1 MTIDSLQME
10 LALASRL
17 ELLKAS
23 DQDVFLDATL
33 ACLRLVQ
40 NILEHSHNERYRRLR
55 GSAPVSA
62 KRAQEGT
69 YWKCT
74 CTTSPCIF
82 AMAFVACVL
91 YVGSNVCLQHALLP
105 RISLYRASA
114 VNHTCCTHPP
124 TPRSTLTAC
133 MHAHK
138 LYHLLLLSLTDLG
151 TAWSH

>member
-91 YVGSNVCLQHALLP
+91 YVGSNVCLHHARCCRAFRFIVRVQSTIHAAHTRRLLAAL
-105 RISLYRASA
+105 SLHACMR
-114 VNHTCCTHPP
+114 TCCTISSFSP
-124 TPRSTLTAC
+124 
-133 MHAHK
+133 
-138 LYHLLLLSLTDLG
+138 
-151 TAWSH
+151 

>member
-91 YVGSNVCLQHALLP
+91 YICGIECVPASRAVAAHFALSCECSQPYMLRTPADSSQHSFTAACM
-105 RISLYRASA
+105 R
-114 VNHTCCTHPP
+114 TCCTTSSFSP
-124 TPRSTLTAC
+124 
-133 MHAHK
+133 
-138 LYHLLLLSLTDLG
+138 
-151 TAWSH
+151 